1 MKNRSL
7 KLLIPTLT
15 IVLLASVAYAAAG
28 NIHWVTLTGTGGE
41 INSSPTAE
49 KKKVY
54 VGSNDGNVYSFDA
67 GTGEILWATDLGA
80 PIDSSPVVY
89 KGVLYVGADN
99 GRLTAIDTK

>member
-7 KLLIPTLT
+7 TLWIPTLT
-15 IVLLASVAYAAAG
+15 IVLLAAVAYAAAG
-28 NIHWVTLTGTGGE
+28 NIHWTTLTGGE
-41 INSSPTAE
+41 INSSPTVE

-67 GTGEILWATDLGA
+67 GTGARLWTTNLGA

-89 KGVLYVGADN
+89 KGVLYVGADD
-99 GRLTAIDTK
+99 GRLTAIDAK